1 MILEYNRSAIERHI
15 DLLTKPWI
23 EDGLSALLEIRC
35 LKVGGGSKS
44 IYVDPTDDDLLDD
57 AITKV
62 CDLNQA
68 GWNGYVCVNPMDNTN
83 VGPANDEAIVG
94 AYFVFADADDGE
106 ASKQLLASNV
116 KPDFYVQTG
125 STPTQRLHACWRV
138 DIILDLDNWKVM
150 QEHLVANFGSDPAI
164 CNPSRIMRL
173 AGTVAYPSETK
184 RTRGYIPE
192 LTLLKE
198 DF

>member
-106 ASKQLLASNV
+106 ASKRLLASSLQ
-116 KPDFYVQTG
+116 PDFYVQTG
-125 STPTQRLHACWRV
+125 STPTQRLHAYWRV
-138 DIILDLDNWKVM
+138 DYILDLDNWKVM

-164 CNPSRIMRL
+164 CNPSRVMRL
-173 AGTVAYPSETK
+173 AGTVAYPSK
-184 RTRGYIPE
+184 AKHTRGYIPE

>member
-1 MILEYNRSAIERHI
+1 MTLEHNRSAIERHI
-15 DLLTKPWI
+15 ELLTQPWI
-23 EDGLSALLEIRC
+23 EDGLSALLELRC

-106 ASKQLLASNV
+106 ASKRLLASSLQ
-116 KPDFYVQTG
+116 PEFYVQTG
-125 STPTQRLHACWRV
+125 STPTQRLHAYWRV
-138 DIILDLDNWKVM
+138 DYILDLDNWKVM

>member
-106 ASKQLLASNV
+106 ASKRLLASSLQ
-116 KPDFYVQTG
+116 PDFYVQTG
-125 STPTQRLHACWRV
+125 STPTQRLHAYWRV
-138 DIILDLDNWKVM
+138 DYILDLDNWKVM

>member
-1 MILEYNRSAIERHI
+1 MILEYNRSAVERHI
-15 DLLTKPWI
+15 DLLTQPWI
-23 EDGLSALLEIRC
+23 EDGLSALLELRC

-106 ASKQLLASNV
+106 ASKRLLASSLQ
-116 KPDFYVQTG
+116 PDFYVQTG
-125 STPTQRLHACWRV
+125 STPTQRLHAYWRV
-138 DIILDLDNWKVM
+138 DYILDLDNWKVM

>member
-1 MILEYNRSAIERHI
+1 MTLEHNRSAIERHI
-15 DLLTKPWI
+15 ELLTQPWI
-23 EDGLSALLEIRC
+23 EDGLSARLELRC

-106 ASKQLLASNV
+106 ASKRLLASSLQ
-116 KPDFYVQTG
+116 PDFYVQTG
-125 STPTQRLHACWRV
+125 STPTQRLHAYWRV
-138 DIILDLDNWKVM
+138 DYILDLDNWKVM

-164 CNPSRIMRL
+164 CNPSRVMRL
-173 AGTVAYPSETK
+173 AGTVAYPSK
-184 RTRGYIPE
+184 AKHTRGYIPE

>member
-1 MILEYNRSAIERHI
+1 MTLEHNRSAIERHI
-15 DLLTKPWI
+15 ELLTQPWI
-23 EDGLSALLEIRC
+23 EDGLSALLELRC

-106 ASKQLLASNV
+106 ASKRLLASSLQ
-116 KPDFYVQTG
+116 PDFYVQTG
-125 STPTQRLHACWRV
+125 STPTQRLHAYWRV
-138 DIILDLDNWKVM
+138 DYILDLDNWKVM

>member
-1 MILEYNRSAIERHI
+1 MTLEHNRSAIERHI
-15 DLLTKPWI
+15 ELLTQPWI
-23 EDGLSALLEIRC
+23 EDGLSALLELRC

-94 AYFVFADADDGE
+94 AYFAFADADDAE
-106 ASKQLLASNV
+106 ASEQLLASQV
-116 KPDFYVQTG
+116 RPDFFVQTG
-125 STPTQRLHACWRV
+125 AVPTLRLHAYWS
-138 DIILDLDNWKVM
+138 IEGIPDLDNWQVM
-150 QEHLVANFGSDPAI
+150 QKRLITKFGSDKAI
-164 CNPSRIMRL
+164 CNPSRVMRL

>member
-1 MILEYNRSAIERHI
+1 MTLEHNRSAIERHI
-15 DLLTKPWI
+15 ELLTQPWI
-23 EDGLSALLEIRC
+23 EDGLSALLELRC

-106 ASKQLLASNV
+106 ASKRLLASSLQ
-116 KPDFYVQTG
+116 PDFYVQTG
-125 STPTQRLHACWRV
+125 STPTQRLHAYWRV
-138 DIILDLDNWKVM
+138 DYILDLDNWKVM

-198 DF
+198 DC

>member
-1 MILEYNRSAIERHI
+1 MTLEHNRSAIERHI
-15 DLLTKPWI
+15 ELLTQPWI
-23 EDGLSALLEIRC
+23 EDGLSALLELRC

-68 GWNGYVCVNPMDNTN
+68 GWNEYVCVNPMDNTN

-106 ASKQLLASNV
+106 ASKRLLASSLQ
-116 KPDFYVQTG
+116 PDFYVQTG
-125 STPTQRLHACWRV
+125 STPTQRLHAYWRV
-138 DIILDLDNWKVM
+138 DYILDLDNWKVM

>member
-1 MILEYNRSAIERHI
+1 MILEYNRSAVERHI
-15 DLLTKPWI
+15 DLLTQPWI

-106 ASKQLLASNV
+106 ASKRLLASSLQ
-116 KPDFYVQTG
+116 PDFYVQTG
-125 STPTQRLHACWRV
+125 STPTQRLHAYWRV
-138 DIILDLDNWKVM
+138 DYILDLDNWKVM

>member
-1 MILEYNRSAIERHI
+1 MTLEHNRSAIERHI
-15 DLLTKPWI
+15 ELLTQPWI
-23 EDGLSALLEIRC
+23 EDGLSALLELRC

-125 STPTQRLHACWRV
+125 STPTQRLHAYWRV
-138 DIILDLDNWKVM
+138 DYILDLDNWKVM
-150 QEHLVANFGSDPAI
+150 QKHLVANFSSDPAI

-173 AGTVAYPSETK
+173 AGTVAYPSKTK
-184 RTRGYIPE
+184 HTRGYIPE

>member
-1 MILEYNRSAIERHI
+1 MILEYNRSAVERHI
-15 DLLTKPWI
+15 DLLTQPWI

-106 ASKQLLASNV
+106 ASKRLLASSLQ
-116 KPDFYVQTG
+116 PEFYVQTG
-125 STPTQRLHACWRV
+125 STPTQRLHAYWRV
-138 DIILDLDNWKVM
+138 DYILDLDNWKVM

>member
-1 MILEYNRSAIERHI
+1 MTLEHNRSAIERHI
-15 DLLTKPWI
+15 ELLTKPWI

-35 LKVGGGSKS
+35 LKDKGGSRS
-44 IYVDPTDDDLLDD
+44 HYVDPLDADFLDD

-68 GWNGYVCVNPMDNTN
+68 GWNGYVCINPIDNTHD
-83 VGPANDEAIVG
+83 GPANDQAIVS
-94 AYFVFADADDGE
+94 AYFAFADADDAK
-106 ASKQLLASNV
+106 ASEQLLASHA

-125 STPTQRLHACWRV
+125 AVPTQRLHAYWS
-138 DIILDLDNWKVM
+138 IEGIHDLDKWRMM
-150 QEHLVANFGSDPAI
+150 QKRLIANFGSDKAI
-164 CNPSRIMRL
+164 CNPSRVMRL
-173 AGTVAYPSETK
+173 AGTVAYPTETK

-198 DF
+198 GF